1 MFFGKII
8 STYSLIAG
16 WLLIGVFGQASLPA
30 SAQTPEL
37 DSLRQDLTRT
47 NLSDTSRVLTLK
59 QLCWKLSRIEP
70 KEADHYGAQGLA
82 LARRIN
88 FKYGEV
94 YCLNN
99 LAINACANDDLVKA
113 THLYQ
118 QAMRQAGTSSDR
130 RIAYVYTL
138 VLLGLGRVRTET
150 GNYIEASLYFRQA
163 LHRFKSGLHY
173 SDADKI
179 TLAANNLSIL
189 YLHWLE
195 NQPTQAP
202 DSAAMLAVRY
212 SRQALGLSRTN
223 QLPPGKVYCGDLT
236 TLGQAYRV
244 RHQLDSSV
252 YYLQRSLALSHKL
265 GDKRSHLL
273 GLNSLAETRLAQQ
286 RYSQTVQLC
295 RAAIRLSQQMR
306 EPTQEMESYGIMAR
320 ALAATG
326 NGTEAYRAAQRQL
339 TLRSVLETADRRQ
352 ALARLQVSFDTERK
366 ESRIRELTQT
376 QRVQQ
381 AEVARQRQRFW
392 LLGAV
397 LLAVVIGL
405 ATTVALALRLRRTSK
420 LAAAQRDELAATR
433 LTQDALYAIIAHDL
447 RSPVVAFSGL
457 ADVLNYY
464 VEHQETARLMGLGER
479 IQQAAQGL
487 TDLLDNLLNWA
498 LSQRGELVA
507 VSQLIPVNDLLTEM
521 VALYHNAALAAQVT
535 LTYTVDSTLS
545 LWADPNMTR
554 TILRNLLSNALRA
567 TPAGGMV
574 QLIGQADG
582 PAASLRIRDTGPG
595 YPVEVLNAVTS
606 SPQATRPGGG
616 AGLGLSLSRYFAT
629 KQQGKLKL
637 FNLPD
642 GGAEAVLH
650 LPQDCSVATATTPM
664 TTF

>member
-1 MFFGKII
+1 MFLRQRKFIYLLVA
-8 STYSLIAG
+8 SFLSVY
-16 WLLIGVFGQASLPA
+16 LIGYSSQPTC
-30 SAQTPEL
+30 AQTPVL
-37 DSLRQDLTRT
+37 DSLRQELVKP

-59 QLCWKLSRIEP
+59 QLCWKLSRVEP
-70 KEADHYGAQGLA
+70 KEAGQYGTQGLA

-99 LAINACANDDLVKA
+99 LAINACDNDDLLTA

-118 QAMRQAGTSSDR
+118 QALRQAGTSSDR

-138 VLLGLGRVRTET
+138 ALLGLGRVRTET
-150 GNYIEASLYFRQA
+150 GNYTEASRYFRQA

-179 TLAANNLSIL
+179 KLTANNLSIL

-195 NQPTQAP
+195 HQPIQAP

-223 QLPPGKVYCGDLT
+223 QLPSGKVYCGDLT

-244 RHQLDSSV
+244 QHQLDSSV
-252 YYLQRSLALSHKL
+252 YYLQQSLALSDKL

-306 EPTQEMESYGIMAR
+306 EPTQEMESYSILAR
-320 ALAATG
+320 ALAGAGDG
-326 NGTEAYRAAQRQL
+326 NGAYRAAQRQL
-339 TLRSVLETADRRQ
+339 NLRNVLETADRRQ

-366 ESRIRELTQT
+366 ERRIRELTQD

-381 AEVARQRQRFW
+381 AEAARQRQRFW
-392 LLGAV
+392 LLGTV
-397 LLAVVIGL
+397 LIVVAIGL
-405 ATTVALALRLRRTSK
+405 ATTAVLGLRLRRASK
-420 LAAAQRDELAATR
+420 LVVAQRDDLVATR
-433 LTQDALYAIIAHDL
+433 LTQDRLYSIVAHDL

-457 ADVLNYY
+457 ADLLSYY
-464 VEHQETARLMGLGER
+464 VDHQETARLAGLGER
-479 IQQAAQGL
+479 VQQAARGL

-507 VSQLIPVNDLLTEM
+507 MPRSLRVADLLTEM
-521 VALYHNAALAAQVT
+521 VTLYHNAALVAQVT
-535 LTYTVDSTLS
+535 LTHEVDPTLS

-567 TPAGGMV
+567 TPAGGTV
-574 QLIGQADG
+574 QLTAQADG
-582 PAASLRIRDTGPG
+582 STVSIRVRDTGPG
-595 YPVEVLNAVTS
+595 YPLEVLSTS
-606 SPQATRPGGG
+606 ADNLQATRPNGG
-616 AGLGLSLSRYFAT
+616 AGLGLPLSRYFAAR
-629 KQQGKLKL
+629 QQGKIELL
-637 FNLPD
+637 NLSD
-642 GGAEAVLH
+642 GGAAAVLC
-650 LPQDCSVATATTPM
+650 LPMDFSATT